1 MTMQDVTSYSE
12 ASIEDT
18 TKAVR
23 QLEELSEMLFDLR
36 AKLYR
41 QNDEIAIKL
50 GKRKRGTSNY
60 LETALTAI
68 EESAAPI
75 LAHER
80 AAITKWSDKVAAA
93 TSGAVSQNKFK
104 AIGTQNTLTQIDNIL
119 QSDMSR
125 LIDRTQ
131 TRRGA
136 AGKSVKVI
144 GRVRRSSS
152 LVVA

>member
-41 QNDEIAIKL
+41 QNDEIAINL

-80 AAITKWSDKVAAA
+80 AAKI
-93 TSGAVSQNKFK
+93 AV
-104 AIGTQNTLTQIDNIL
+104 
-119 QSDMSR
+119 
-125 LIDRTQ
+125 
-131 TRRGA
+131 
-136 AGKSVKVI
+136 
-144 GRVRRSSS
+144 RSSCRQE
-152 LVVA
+152 